1 MNNILNYSQQT
12 SNKSE
17 TGFDNIDFE
26 TMGFTD
32 AGTVG
37 GTASAFNMSLVRFY
51 SRLMLNKDSLEYVV
65 QSRNSEAEIKI
76 NLIKEKI
83 EVHKNEINRLQTKE
97 LSEAETRLKEAKEE
111 LNDFKVNPT
120 KFVKEEKDTL
130 SLRIYGI
137 LSLFIAVFLYF
148 FYSSVIYSAFFRDI
162 SISKYTIFNSIFYP
176 KAIEEAN
183 SKGFAALMIVLFAPF
198 IFLALGL
205 AIESVKVKKRDKY
218 RYAWV
223 GVASFTFIVDALLAY
238 HISERIYNTK
248 AINTFGNVKP
258 FTLYDALLD
267 LNFWI
272 IIALGFCVYI
282 LFGYIFSLYNEQRLH
297 KNKFDQ
303 IEKMLKEKIISA
315 TNNIVEIKS
324 SIKKLEEEI
333 YSLNMSITEIHK
345 EYDKIFYSPHELNKI
360 LYDYALGWVKYLQN
374 AKMPESEIQKIEYSL
389 NNFYLQKGIK

>member
-1 MNNILNYSQQT
+1 MTNILNFSLET
-12 SNKSE
+12 SNKPE

-32 AGTVG
+32 AGKVG
-37 GTASAFNMSLVRFY
+37 GSASAFNISLERFF
-51 SRLMLNKDSLEYVV
+51 SRLLLNKDSLEYEV
-65 QSRNSEAEIKI
+65 QSRNGEADIRI

-83 EVHKNEINRLQTKE
+83 EVHKNEINRLRSKE

-120 KFVKEEKDTL
+120 NFVKEEKDTL

-137 LSLFIAVFLYF
+137 LSLFLAVFLYF
-148 FYSSVIYSAFFRDI
+148 FYSSVIYSAVFRDI

-176 KAIEEAN
+176 KAIEEAY
-183 SKGFAALMIVLFAPF
+183 SKGIAALMIVLFAPF

-205 AIESVKVKKRDKY
+205 AIESVKFKKRDKY

-223 GVASFTFIVDALLAY
+223 GVALFTFIVDALLAY

-282 LFGYIFSLYNEQRLH
+282 LFGYIFSLYNEQRLY
-297 KNKFDQ
+297 KNKFEQ
-303 IEKMLKEKIISA
+303 IEKILKENIISA
-315 TNNIVEIKS
+315 TNNIEEVKS

-333 YSLNMSITEIHK
+333 YTLNMSITEIQK
-345 EYDKIFYSPHELNKI
+345 EYDKIFYSPNELI
-360 LYDYALGWVKYLQN
+360 RIMSDYALGWAKYLQN
-374 AKMPESEIQKIEYSL
+374 AKMPESEIQKIENSL